1 MTHKTPRVV
10 AAIRAQPW
18 AILPTALDLIV
29 SIAGRDLSDIELAA
43 RKRGERRD
51 GGGRTERGPSVE
63 NGIGILPLY
72 GPIFPHANMLTD
84 FSGASSLEIKAE
96 QFAGLISN
104 PAVEHV
110 ILDLDTPGGVAFG
123 IGEFAEQVRAAQKP
137 VTAYVGGMA
146 ASAGYWIASA
156 ARQIIAHPTALLGSI
171 GVVTAVDIQEQPGQ
185 DGFREYE
192 FTSSNAPNKR
202 PDPRTEEGRAEIV
215 ATIDQLEERFLAAVA
230 QYRGVSVETV
240 IADFGAG
247 GLKAGADAVAAGM
260 ADGLGS
266 LDSVIA
272 GIAGSPAASTGG
284 PTLSNKGETSMPGK
298 NTPATG
304 QDQPQITAATLA
316 ADHPDI
322 AEAFRDEGRAEA
334 EQAATEASEKA
345 AADARAEGAEA
356 ERQRIAGI
364 QAHAVAGH
372 EALIAEMIADGE
384 TTPDQAGARLL
395 TAVREE
401 GTTALADRTTALE
414 GSGVG
419 GVAPD
424 PSAQGAVGDDAP
436 SSDAPIEERAKAEWD
451 KDAALRAEFNG
462 NFDTYLAA
470 RTVEAANQQK
480 DT

>member
-1 MTHKTPRVV
+1 
-10 AAIRAQPW
+10 
-18 AILPTALDLIV
+18 
-29 SIAGRDLSDIELAA
+29 
-43 RKRGERRD
+43 
-51 GGGRTERGPSVE
+51 
-63 NGIGILPLY
+63 
-72 GPIFPHANMLTD
+72 
-84 FSGASSLEIKAE
+84 
-96 QFAGLISN
+96 
-104 PAVEHV
+104 
-110 ILDLDTPGGVAFG
+110 
-123 IGEFAEQVRAAQKP
+123 
-137 VTAYVGGMA
+137 
-146 ASAGYWIASA
+146 
-156 ARQIIAHPTALLGSI
+156 
-171 GVVTAVDIQEQPGQ
+171 
-185 DGFREYE
+185 
-192 FTSSNAPNKR
+192 
-202 PDPRTEEGRAEIV
+202 
-215 ATIDQLEERFLAAVA
+215 
-230 QYRGVSVETV
+230 
-240 IADFGAG
+240 
-247 GLKAGADAVAAGM
+247 
-260 ADGLGS
+260 
-266 LDSVIA
+266 
-272 GIAGSPAASTGG
+272 
-284 PTLSNKGETSMPGK
+284 MPGK

-304 QDQPQITAATLA
+304 QDQPQITAATIA